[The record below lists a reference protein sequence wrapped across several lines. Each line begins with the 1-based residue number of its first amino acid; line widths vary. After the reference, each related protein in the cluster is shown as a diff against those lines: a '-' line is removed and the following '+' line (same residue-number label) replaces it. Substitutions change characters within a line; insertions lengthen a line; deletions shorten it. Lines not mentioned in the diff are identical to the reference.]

1 VRPQVQLTISIFS
14 CLSSA
19 MRQAPQAAQNV
30 DSQRADTEH
39 AQIRLLVAGFEQM
52 RERAHK
58 RTLGKVA
65 PVSAAQGGL

>member
-1 VRPQVQLTISIFS
+1 VQ
-14 CLSSA
+14 
-19 MRQAPQAAQNV
+19 QAPQATQNV

-52 RERAHK
+52 RERVHK

-65 PVSAAQGGL
+65 PLSPAQGGL